1 MTTGV
6 TFDANGTT
14 VDDNWYKLAEDEE
27 AVYLIGRVLGLLDPS
42 AIADQRDVEKYMA
55 IHGDEQ

>member
-1 MTTGV
+1 MK
-6 TFDANGTT
+6 FS
-14 VDDNWYKLAEDEE
+14 DEE
-27 AVYLIGRVLGLLDPS
+27 PVYLIGRVLGLLDPS